1 MTVDQATAVT
11 PARRGTRDAGHPPR
25 PPLEHHLVHR
35 TRLLRAGALGVLITG
50 LIVALVL
57 GDQALKQWR
66 ARVTTPYAHFA
77 ESYDGAR

>member
-1 MTVDQATAVT
+1 MTVDQATAAT
-11 PARRGTRDAGHPPR
+11 PAPRDTRDAGDPPR
-25 PPLEHHLVHR
+25 PLLEHHLVHR
-35 TRLLRAGALGVLITG
+35 TGWLRAGVLGVLITG

-66 ARVTTPYAHFA
+66 ARVTTPYGHFA